1 MLELIL
7 SIIFFPIAVV
17 IWVIKIIMTIWLT
30 VEGSNRR
37 CGGAVACLVSIFIS
51 PLVAA
56 IIVFTSQKVESQVFQ
71 VIPQQ
76 PQVDKLDQLTKL
88 AQLKASGLLS
98 DEELEVEKAKI
109 MNAAENPGIITVQAT
124 QGERTGIIAVQATP
138 QVLTAGLTE
147 LQYVEEGIAF
157 MQKENFQQAMNA
169 YNNAIGLNPSFA
181 NAYYRRALLHVAM
194 NQPEKALSD
203 YTTVIT
209 LDPVNAPAYNNRGKL
224 YAQLGKKEDAFRDI
238 KKAADFG
245 FAPAQKWIESHNT
258 SVS

>member
-1 MLELIL
+1 MIELIL

-124 QGERTGIIAVQATP
+124 Q
-138 QVLTAGLTE
+138 VLTPGLTAE
-147 LQYVEEGIAF
+147 QYVDEGNGF
-157 MQKENFQQAMNA
+157 MQNENFQQAMNA